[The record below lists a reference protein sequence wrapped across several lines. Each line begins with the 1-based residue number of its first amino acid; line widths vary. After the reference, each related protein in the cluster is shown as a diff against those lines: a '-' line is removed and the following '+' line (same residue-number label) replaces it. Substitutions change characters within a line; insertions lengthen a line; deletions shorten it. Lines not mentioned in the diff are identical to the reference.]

1 MDAGV
6 ETRRRIRTGR
16 KEEEK
21 RGEKERQRAERR
33 ERNYKRERRGEPW
46 STYFIDNDSLPSSRL
61 TCKTMEDR
69 RDGSGKAGAEKKG
82 DRGIEDDVD
91 PKRESDTHTVR
102 GSGLA

>member
-1 MDAGV
+1 
-6 ETRRRIRTGR
+6 
-16 KEEEK
+16 
-21 RGEKERQRAERR
+21 
-33 ERNYKRERRGEPW
+33 
-46 STYFIDNDSLPSSRL
+46 
-61 TCKTMEDR
+61 MEDR